1 MILLHGVNGP
11 TAFYREQAEF
21 FAAHGYRVVLP
32 HYMEAGHGQT
42 ASDDNYAAWV
52 AAVRKTMD
60 DSRSVS
66 PSPTVVVGYS
76 LGASV
81 ALALGS
87 EGRGPGAIAEFYGSL
102 PDKYFLAL
110 KGMPPLLILHGD
122 QDRNIPVYNALQLSR
137 LCSQA
142 GFKCDMHIYP
152 KEGHGFTPEALRD
165 ADERT
170 LRFFSQVVGSR
181 VEGNA
186 AQGSPRQA
194 DSWAGRE

>member
-11 TAFYREQAEF
+11 SPFYREQAAF

-32 HYMEAGHGQT
+32 HYMDAGHGQSAT
-42 ASDDNYAAWV
+42 DENYAAWV

-60 DSRSVS
+60 DSRGVP
-66 PSPTVVVGYS
+66 PSQTVVVGYS

-87 EGRGPGAIAEFYGSL
+87 EGRGPEAIAEFYGSL
-102 PDKYFLAL
+102 PDRYFREL

-152 KEGHGFTPEALRD
+152 KEGHGFSPEAVRD

-170 LRFFSQVVGSR
+170 LRFFSQIAGSR
-181 VEGNA
+181 AEGNLRKE
-186 AQGSPRQA
+186 SPR
-194 DSWAGRE
+194 